1 MSKAIEV
8 DDDCPVGLV
17 ATCYIG
23 MYLPTGRK
31 QLVILNYYES
41 QNKAQNALF
50 IGSD

>member
-31 QLVILNYYES
+31 QLVILNHYDSEKY
-41 QNKAQNALF
+41 KALSF
-50 IGSD
+50 IFRQ